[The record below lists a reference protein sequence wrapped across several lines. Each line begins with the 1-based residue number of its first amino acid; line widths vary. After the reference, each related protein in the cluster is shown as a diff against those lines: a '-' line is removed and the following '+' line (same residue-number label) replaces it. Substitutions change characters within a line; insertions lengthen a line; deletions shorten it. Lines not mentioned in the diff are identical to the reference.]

1 MIRTLAL
8 LTLIAAPPFSN
19 IADAAVV
26 HICWQGSN
34 GYTMTGR
41 MEFADSLLPGPLVT
55 ETDITT
61 FRITGYLE
69 GQLLGKWDL
78 ADLTPT
84 TTWYL
89 RYDPVSMT
97 FPTTATAVSATGIDQ
112 GWNANGEVTDCGSP
126 GFGFNAANYAQDICL
141 NGTWV
146 EPSGVP
152 PETPFKASTEAPYT
166 PDCAGP
172 ALVSK
177 QP

>member
-1 MIRTLAL
+1 MIRTIALVSLLA
-8 LTLIAAPPFSN
+8 TP
-19 IADAAVV
+19 ADAVV
-26 HICWQGSN
+26 IHICWQGSN

-41 MEFADSLLPGPLVT
+41 IEFPDSLLTAPIVT
-55 ETDITT
+55 QADITA

-78 ADLTPT
+78 SDLTPT

-89 RYDPVSMT
+89 RYDPVTMT
-97 FPTTATAVSATGIDQ
+97 FPTTATNLSATGIDQ
-112 GWNANGEVTDCGSP
+112 GWNANGDVTDCGSP

-141 NGTWV
+141 NGIWV

-152 PETPFKASTEAPYT
+152 PETPFKASAVAPFT

-177 QP
+177 R

>member
-1 MIRTLAL
+1 MIRLIAL
-8 LTLIAAPPFSN
+8 LSLVARPAN
-19 IADAAVV
+19 AAVI
-26 HICWQGSN
+26 HICWLGAN

-41 MEFADSLLPGPLVT
+41 MEFPDSLLTAAIVT
-55 ETDITT
+55 EADITA
-61 FRITGYLE
+61 FRISGYLE

-78 ADLTPT
+78 SDLTPT

-89 RYDPVSMT
+89 RYDPVRMT
-97 FPTTATAVSATGIDQ
+97 FPTNGELVSPNNIDQ
-112 GWNANGEVTDCGSP
+112 GWNANGDVTDCGSP
-126 GFGFNAANYAQDICL
+126 GFGFNAANYAQDICV

-152 PETPFKASTEAPYT
+152 PETPFKSSTQAPFT

-177 QP
+177 R

>member
-1 MIRTLAL
+1 MIRTIALVSLLA
-8 LTLIAAPPFSN
+8 TP
-19 IADAAVV
+19 ADAVV
-26 HICWQGSN
+26 IHICWQGSN

-41 MEFADSLLPGPLVT
+41 IEFPDSLLTAPIVT
-55 ETDITT
+55 QADITA

-78 ADLTPT
+78 SDLTPT
-84 TTWYL
+84 TTRYL
-89 RYDPVSMT
+89 RYDPVTMT
-97 FPTTATAVSATGIDQ
+97 FPTTATNLSATGIDQ
-112 GWNANGEVTDCGSP
+112 GWNANGDVTDCGSP

-141 NGTWV
+141 NGIWV

-152 PETPFKASTEAPYT
+152 PETPFKASAVAPFT

-177 QP
+177 R